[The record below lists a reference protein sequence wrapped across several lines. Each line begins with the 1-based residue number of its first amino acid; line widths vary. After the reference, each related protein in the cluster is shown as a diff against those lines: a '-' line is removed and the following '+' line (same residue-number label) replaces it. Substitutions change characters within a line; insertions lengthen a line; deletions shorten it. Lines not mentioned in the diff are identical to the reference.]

1 METTVSE
8 QAEALSSTRRDI
20 RAAPKKYDPLGTC
33 PPPLRRRYANHALK
47 ASRGS
52 LVSMIRLK
60 CLECCAWNSAE
71 VRRCEIRGCALW
83 LRARGVRKV
92 DDLETEGESPIS
104 GGGDEVR

>member
-1 METTVSE
+1 MTTTIPE
-8 QAEALSSTRRDI
+8 QTGPLSSARAHI

-33 PPPLRRRYANHALK
+33 PPALRRRYANHALK

-83 LRARGVRKV
+83 LRARGMRKV
-92 DDLETEGESPIS
+92 KDLVTEGESPIS
-104 GGGDEVR
+104 GGGHAVR